1 LVGGLVGWWVR
12 WLVGRLVGWW
22 VGWLVGQ
29 SLYASQT
36 EQNTRV
42 GRRLYNV
49 KLQNLLY
56 LSINPLTQQ
65 PSLFTED
72 ADVRIRYD
80 YDLVRRTAKETEYM
94 LPMNFVVTLDAN
106 GMTIHLENL
115 FNGNK
120 LLGKLV

>member
-1 LVGGLVGWWVR
+1 
-12 WLVGRLVGWW
+12 LVGRLVGWW

-56 LSINPLTQQ
+56 LSITPLTQQ